1 MWCCLGCPHQEA
13 VSVMTDQVMLL
24 HSQLLF
30 ERNQC
35 LQHATRNRRLL
46 SMMHKSGADKEDLLT
61 MVRRW
66 LVLELHVNL
75 LFCVEGSSTYNGANS
90 REQRHQYRD
99 TEREIKVL

>member
-1 MWCCLGCPHQEA
+1 MMA
-13 VSVMTDQVMLL
+13 DQVTLL

-46 SMMHKSGADKEDLLT
+46 SMMHKSSADKEDLLA

-66 LVLELHVNL
+66 FIMMLGVTALLHV
-75 LFCVEGSSTYNGANS
+75 ERSGAHYGANS
-90 REQRHQYRD
+90 
-99 TEREIKVL
+99 